1 MMSIKQKISNFFK
14 KNWQLLLGVV
24 ASIIAFIIGVNR
36 NEKNSSATV
45 DSIADPIISDNVAE
59 FRDRSNEMVRG
70 IFSDRGHTRNPNDSG
85 GTSVPDGTGNEAG
98 VRSGV
103 QPEGQSDS
111 SPTGAGK
118 NTSGSSNSNLSGD
131 SANIRRDSRV
141 PINQDDKALLEHI
154 EGAMIRRKG
163 GHFLALLAI
172 QQLRYG
178 ALTAKEVVSIY
189 NQARKDPSI
198 MSYDCILG
206 KKDYLITYHAKM
218 FYTNAQSLERCTM
231 EQAEYLIQEWVNGE
245 NSEFRLLDSVLKPL
259 FNSTKIKNAKYLG
272 TIAYRWV

>member
-85 GTSVPDGTGNEAG
+85 GTSVPDGPGNEAG
-98 VRSGV
+98 VRGSV

-118 NTSGSSNSNLSGD
+118 NSTGSSNSNISGD
-131 SANIRRDSRV
+131 SANICRDSRV
-141 PINQDDKALLEHI
+141 PITQNNKEFLNHI
-154 EGAMIRRKG
+154 EGVMIKRKG
-163 GHFLALLAI
+163 GHLLALLAI
-172 QQLRYG
+172 QQLEYG
-178 ALTAKEVVSIY
+178 TLTAREVVEIY

-198 MSYDCILG
+198 MSYDCNMG
-206 KKDYLITYHAKM
+206 RKDYLVTYHAKN
-218 FYTNAQSLERCTM
+218 FYKNAKSLERCTI
-231 EQAEYLIQEWVNGE
+231 EQADFFIEEWATSDE
-245 NSEFRLLDSVLKPL
+245 TEFRLLDKYLKPL
-259 FNSTKIKNAKYLG
+259 FNSTKEKSPHYIA
-272 TIAYRWV
+272 TFAYRWV